1 MQGRDASTARILVVE
16 DDENIGQLLTFM
28 LQRSGYEP
36 MLVTN
41 GRDALEHIDTQP
53 PPALALFDV
62 MLPYDDGFR
71 LVERARAQAAWARV
85 PVLMLSAKSQENDIV
100 RALDAGAN
108 EYVLK
113 PFQPQELL
121 ARIQRLL
128 RRPS

>member
-62 MLPYDDGFR
+62 LLPYDDGFR

-108 EYVLK
+108 DYVLK

>member
-108 EYVLK
+108 DYVLK

>member
-16 DDENIGQLLTFM
+16 DDENSGQLLTFM

-108 EYVLK
+108 DYVLK